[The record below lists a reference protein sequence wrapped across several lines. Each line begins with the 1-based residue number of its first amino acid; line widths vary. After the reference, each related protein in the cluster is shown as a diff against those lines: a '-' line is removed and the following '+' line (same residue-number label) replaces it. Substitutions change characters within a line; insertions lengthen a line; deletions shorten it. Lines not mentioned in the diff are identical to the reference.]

1 VLGGHL
7 AALTPGRAHPA
18 ALRRS
23 SNRAPYPVERTGAW
37 LSCPADPFCRDRAAP
52 HGTAATAACGPAGE
66 PAHHSAWAGCVVGL
80 LGAGFLLVRCWV
92 VSVVV
97 ASVCVRSGIVAKDV
111 IVVGAGPVGLMLAG
125 EVRLGGADVAVYDRL
140 PGPSGE
146 SRGVGFT
153 RRAAEVF
160 DQRGL
165 LDRFGEV
172 EWAQGHFGGVRIDF
186 AGLADNHF
194 SVRGIPQ
201 FRTEEILEAW
211 LRELGVVV
219 HRSHEVTGYRQSA
232 EEVTVQF
239 RGPGGPG
246 RDSARYLVGCDGA
259 RSLVR
264 NLAGIGFPGWGATRG
279 MYMADVVGSGVRPRP
294 IGERVEGG
302 MVMAFNLQNGVD
314 RIVIHDEK
322 LRPHE
327 DRSTLRFAEV
337 ADAWQ
342 RMTGES
348 LHHAEVRWIS
358 SFTDTTR
365 QAAAYRAGRV
375 FLAGDAAHIHMP
387 AGAQGMSVG
396 VQDAANLGWKLAA
409 AAAGWA
415 PDGLLDTYQDE
426 RHPVG
431 RMLMR
436 NTRAQ
441 TRLYLSGEEM
451 EPLREVIRD
460 LVQIPEVA
468 RHLAGTV
475 SGLDIRYNTN
485 NSTDNGTGTGTGT
498 GTGNGMGSGAG
509 SGTGTG
515 GGGHPLTGLRL
526 PPDAVLQ
533 RAGGGAVRVA
543 ELLHAARPV
552 LVVTGDAVGDTG
564 VWQAAD
570 GWSDRVGAV
579 TGTWISERAG
589 DHDLPEAVLL
599 RPDGYV
605 AWASPGSSSLPQAL
619 EHWFGRPQHPAP
631 PTENHHTTTP

>member
-1 VLGGHL
+1 VGSSVAGIFLFGPVLG
-7 AALTPGRAHPA
+7 RACA
-18 ALRRS
+18 
-23 SNRAPYPVERTGAW
+23 GGFF
-37 LSCPADPFCRDRAAP
+37 LSEEWNVTRDA
-52 HGTAATAACGPAGE
+52 
-66 PAHHSAWAGCVVGL
+66 
-80 LGAGFLLVRCWV
+80 
-92 VSVVV
+92 
-97 ASVCVRSGIVAKDV
+97 

-125 EVRLGGADVAVYDRL
+125 ELRLGGADVAVYDKL

-153 RRAAEVF
+153 RRAAEIF

-165 LDRFGEV
+165 LERFGEV

-186 AGLADNHF
+186 GKLADNHF

-201 FRTEEILEAW
+201 FQTEELLETW

-219 HRSHEVTGYRQSA
+219 HRSHEVTGYRQSGK
-232 EEVTVQF
+232 EVTVQF
-239 RGPGGPG
+239 EGPGGPG
-246 RDSARYLVGCDGA
+246 QDSARYLVGCDGA

-294 IGERVEGG
+294 IGERVDGG

-327 DRSTLRFAEV
+327 DRSTLRFTEI

-348 LHHAEVRWIS
+348 IHHAEVRWIS

-409 AAAGWA
+409 TVNGWA
-415 PDGLLDTYQDE
+415 PEGLLDTYQDE
-426 RHPVG
+426 RHPLG

-451 EPLREVIRD
+451 EPLREVMRD

-468 RHLAGTV
+468 RHLAGIV
-475 SGLDIRYNTN
+475 SGLDIRYDTG
-485 NSTDNGTGTGTGT
+485 GTG
-498 GTGNGMGSGAG
+498 S
-509 SGTGTG
+509 
-515 GGGHPLTGLRL
+515 HPLLGLRL
-526 PPDAVLQ
+526 SPDLVLQ
-533 RAGGGAVRVA
+533 RADGTAVRIA
-543 ELLHAARPV
+543 ELLHPARPV
-552 LVVTGDAVGDTG
+552 LVLTGDTVSDTD
-564 VWQAAD
+564 VRQTAD
-570 GWSDRVGAV
+570 RWSDRVDTV
-579 TGTWISERAG
+579 TGTWTSQHTG
-589 DHDLPEAVLL
+589 GQTVPEAVLL
-599 RPDGYV
+599 RPDGYT
-605 AWASPGSSSLPQAL
+605 AWTAPDGGSLPHAL
-619 EHWFGRPQHPAP
+619 QRWFGQPHQPHLTTTA
-631 PTENHHTTTP
+631 NHRTTTP